1 MRKPY
6 RGLKKLGV
14 RGGQSVIEYFVVL
27 TVILAVILSSGF
39 LSRIRNAFVLYFTTA
54 AGEIVTTN

>member
-6 RGLKKLGV
+6 TVLKKSGIIS
-14 RGGQSVIEYFVVL
+14 GQSVIEYFVVL

-39 LSRIRNAFVLYFTTA
+39 LGRIRNAFDIYFTTA
-54 AGEIVTTN
+54 AGEIVTTR